1 MGGGIRG
8 GEMAYDYNNYDNI
21 NELSIGEK
29 ILLSIFVIITLS
41 IISIYLIGVAIYKF
55 YKGEDA

>member
-1 MGGGIRG
+1 
-8 GEMAYDYNNYDNI
+8 MAYNYDN
-21 NELSIGEK
+21 NKLSIGEK
-29 ILLSIFVIITLS
+29 ILLAAFIIVTLS